1 MAKKVKIGIKVPT
14 SSELNRRYGNLLIN
28 PSTQERPKLWLPSRF
43 LALNYQYG
51 GGIPFGKILEVMG
64 QESSGK
70 AVPLDSQVLTST
82 GYKLMG
88 ELTLSD
94 KVMDPV
100 SGDPILIIGIYPQG
114 LKRVYKVTFRDGT
127 SAECSEDH
135 LWEVQFRS
143 HHQYKSQVLTI
154 KEILEKGYRTKRAS
168 GKGKFKYKYNIP
180 STIPLNFEKKELPIH
195 PYILGYILG
204 DGGLGRA
211 NYIMFNIGLED
222 ADSFKHNISKFL
234 KEGAELEDKGIYE
247 NPFGKTH
254 RFILKGY
261 SKEIRS
267 LCLEGKLS
275 SDKFIPE
282 DYLWSSVEDRKYL
295 LAGLLD
301 SDGTI
306 GEQHNRAKYS
316 SRFKFSSTSS
326 KMIKQL
332 VQVVRSLGGFITEPK
347 PKTRERQFEGY
358 EKRISKEIRTGG
370 RLPFNPFMLERKR
383 KQYQVKIENQTKSA
397 NYRRSIIDISYIGKK
412 ECQCIKVSSER
423 GLFMLNDFIVTHNT
437 LVAYDFAYCTQQLG
451 GHVIWVDAEQ
461 SWDNSWA
468 EQNGIELD
476 KVTIISSTEIET
488 ISDAI
493 ADLSIL
499 WRSKLTHNEPILLV
513 VDSIAA
519 MDCTENINIKMTD
532 GKAEMGGRAKALYKM
547 FRIRTELLSK
557 LGITQIYINQLRVA
571 LNVGF
576 GQDNT
581 CLHYNT
587 MIPFVDGTSMKIG
600 DIIKNKVSK
609 EVWSYNEGSKR
620 FEPKPI
626 VDWVIKE
633 ETKKWIQFKTEGP
646 ETING
651 FNGFTCTYTHHC
663 LTNHGWKKA
672 KDITF
677 EDKLITKQRRV
688 INGTLK
694 EFLWGTIP
702 FDCSLYG
709 KNGRSTSHITFSN
722 GKQEDYLLWK
732 TQMIEKAF
740 PMKPKGSSKTKFIS
754 TRGYTELYDIYQKI
768 GKERDP
774 LKLWD
779 LSLPLAPL
787 TLAVWYMDDGH
798 KYSDTKVGIS
808 ISPNRTD
815 LKELARYLTHVCKL
829 PCNIYSHGIKFTK
842 SGSQN
847 LMEAISAY
855 VIPSMQYKLLS
866 GYGGRFKPFELD
878 YSEEYLPKEVN
889 ILYINREFDPNNRR
903 FRSPKQRK
911 KYDITIPDNHNF
923 LAGSVEQG
931 VVVHNTST
939 GGKALGFYASIRSAF
954 YAGKQ
959 VTKKVKG
966 KERKVGKLVSIRP
979 IKNKV
984 SPLRNTIS
992 KAPIYFNPKYVE
1004 YVGFDRYHGFA
1015 DILVEEDVLEK
1026 TSGGIYKYK
1035 GKTVARGE
1043 EKFQSV
1049 VEEDDKLRRKLIK
1062 ACGINTI
1069 RVTQSKIDELVEK
1082 GINLFPVDGNLD
1094 YESQSDDSEDEE
1106 EEEEFED

>member
-70 AVPLDSQVLTST
+70 AVPLDSLILTST

-88 ELTLSD
+88 ELSLSD

-100 SGDPILIIGIYPQG
+100 SGDPISIIGIYPQG

-261 SKEIRS
+261 SKEIKS

-306 GEQHNRAKYS
+306 GEQHNRARYS

-347 PKTRERQFEGY
+347 SKIRERQFEGY

-581 CLHYNT
+581 
-587 MIPFVDGTSMKIG
+587 
-600 DIIKNKVSK
+600 
-609 EVWSYNEGSKR
+609 
-620 FEPKPI
+620 
-626 VDWVIKE
+626 
-633 ETKKWIQFKTEGP
+633 
-646 ETING
+646 
-651 FNGFTCTYTHHC
+651 
-663 LTNHGWKKA
+663 
-672 KDITF
+672 
-677 EDKLITKQRRV
+677 
-688 INGTLK
+688 
-694 EFLWGTIP
+694 
-702 FDCSLYG
+702 
-709 KNGRSTSHITFSN
+709 
-722 GKQEDYLLWK
+722 
-732 TQMIEKAF
+732 
-740 PMKPKGSSKTKFIS
+740 
-754 TRGYTELYDIYQKI
+754 
-768 GKERDP
+768 
-774 LKLWD
+774 
-779 LSLPLAPL
+779 
-787 TLAVWYMDDGH
+787 
-798 KYSDTKVGIS
+798 
-808 ISPNRTD
+808 
-815 LKELARYLTHVCKL
+815 
-829 PCNIYSHGIKFTK
+829 
-842 SGSQN
+842 
-847 LMEAISAY
+847 
-855 VIPSMQYKLLS
+855 
-866 GYGGRFKPFELD
+866 
-878 YSEEYLPKEVN
+878 
-889 ILYINREFDPNNRR
+889 
-903 FRSPKQRK
+903 
-911 KYDITIPDNHNF
+911 
-923 LAGSVEQG
+923 
-931 VVVHNTST
+931 TST

-984 SPLRNTIS
+984 APLRNTIS

-1035 GKTVARGE
+1035 GKTVVRGE

-1069 RVTQSKIDELVEK
+1069 SVTQSKIDELVEK

>member
-1 MAKKVKIGIKVPT
+1 
-14 SSELNRRYGNLLIN
+14 
-28 PSTQERPKLWLPSRF
+28 
-43 LALNYQYG
+43 
-51 GGIPFGKILEVMG
+51 
-64 QESSGK
+64 
-70 AVPLDSQVLTST
+70 
-82 GYKLMG
+82 
-88 ELTLSD
+88 
-94 KVMDPV
+94 
-100 SGDPILIIGIYPQG
+100 
-114 LKRVYKVTFRDGT
+114 
-127 SAECSEDH
+127 
-135 LWEVQFRS
+135 
-143 HHQYKSQVLTI
+143 
-154 KEILEKGYRTKRAS
+154 
-168 GKGKFKYKYNIP
+168 
-180 STIPLNFEKKELPIH
+180 
-195 PYILGYILG
+195 
-204 DGGLGRA
+204 
-211 NYIMFNIGLED
+211 
-222 ADSFKHNISKFL
+222 
-234 KEGAELEDKGIYE
+234 
-247 NPFGKTH
+247 
-254 RFILKGY
+254 
-261 SKEIRS
+261 
-267 LCLEGKLS
+267 
-275 SDKFIPE
+275 
-282 DYLWSSVEDRKYL
+282 
-295 LAGLLD
+295 
-301 SDGTI
+301 
-306 GEQHNRAKYS
+306 
-316 SRFKFSSTSS
+316 
-326 KMIKQL
+326 MIKQL

-347 PKTRERQFEGY
+347 SKVRERQFEGY

-581 CLHYNT
+581 
-587 MIPFVDGTSMKIG
+587 
-600 DIIKNKVSK
+600 
-609 EVWSYNEGSKR
+609 
-620 FEPKPI
+620 
-626 VDWVIKE
+626 
-633 ETKKWIQFKTEGP
+633 
-646 ETING
+646 
-651 FNGFTCTYTHHC
+651 
-663 LTNHGWKKA
+663 
-672 KDITF
+672 
-677 EDKLITKQRRV
+677 
-688 INGTLK
+688 
-694 EFLWGTIP
+694 
-702 FDCSLYG
+702 
-709 KNGRSTSHITFSN
+709 
-722 GKQEDYLLWK
+722 
-732 TQMIEKAF
+732 
-740 PMKPKGSSKTKFIS
+740 
-754 TRGYTELYDIYQKI
+754 
-768 GKERDP
+768 
-774 LKLWD
+774 
-779 LSLPLAPL
+779 
-787 TLAVWYMDDGH
+787 
-798 KYSDTKVGIS
+798 
-808 ISPNRTD
+808 
-815 LKELARYLTHVCKL
+815 
-829 PCNIYSHGIKFTK
+829 
-842 SGSQN
+842 
-847 LMEAISAY
+847 
-855 VIPSMQYKLLS
+855 
-866 GYGGRFKPFELD
+866 
-878 YSEEYLPKEVN
+878 
-889 ILYINREFDPNNRR
+889 
-903 FRSPKQRK
+903 
-911 KYDITIPDNHNF
+911 
-923 LAGSVEQG
+923 
-931 VVVHNTST
+931 TST

-1069 RVTQSKIDELVEK
+1069 SVTQSKIDELVEK

>member
-70 AVPLDSQVLTST
+70 AVPLDSPVLTPT

-88 ELTLSD
+88 ELSLSD

-100 SGDPILIIGIYPQG
+100 SGDPIPIIGIYPQG

-295 LAGLLD
+295 LSGLLD

-347 PKTRERQFEGY
+347 SKIRERQFEGY

-581 CLHYNT
+581 
-587 MIPFVDGTSMKIG
+587 
-600 DIIKNKVSK
+600 
-609 EVWSYNEGSKR
+609 
-620 FEPKPI
+620 
-626 VDWVIKE
+626 
-633 ETKKWIQFKTEGP
+633 
-646 ETING
+646 
-651 FNGFTCTYTHHC
+651 
-663 LTNHGWKKA
+663 
-672 KDITF
+672 
-677 EDKLITKQRRV
+677 
-688 INGTLK
+688 
-694 EFLWGTIP
+694 
-702 FDCSLYG
+702 
-709 KNGRSTSHITFSN
+709 
-722 GKQEDYLLWK
+722 
-732 TQMIEKAF
+732 
-740 PMKPKGSSKTKFIS
+740 
-754 TRGYTELYDIYQKI
+754 
-768 GKERDP
+768 
-774 LKLWD
+774 
-779 LSLPLAPL
+779 
-787 TLAVWYMDDGH
+787 
-798 KYSDTKVGIS
+798 
-808 ISPNRTD
+808 
-815 LKELARYLTHVCKL
+815 
-829 PCNIYSHGIKFTK
+829 
-842 SGSQN
+842 
-847 LMEAISAY
+847 
-855 VIPSMQYKLLS
+855 
-866 GYGGRFKPFELD
+866 
-878 YSEEYLPKEVN
+878 
-889 ILYINREFDPNNRR
+889 
-903 FRSPKQRK
+903 
-911 KYDITIPDNHNF
+911 
-923 LAGSVEQG
+923 
-931 VVVHNTST
+931 TST

-984 SPLRNTIS
+984 APLRNTIS

-1069 RVTQSKIDELVEK
+1069 TTTQKHLDDLKSK

>member
-70 AVPLDSQVLTST
+70 AVPLDSPILTST

-88 ELTLSD
+88 ELSLSD

-100 SGDPILIIGIYPQG
+100 SGDPIPIIGIYPQG

-154 KEILEKGYRTKRAS
+154 KEILEKGYRTKGAS

-306 GEQHNRAKYS
+306 GEQHNRARYS

-332 VQVVRSLGGFITEPK
+332 VQIVRSLGGFITEPK

-358 EKRISKEIRTGG
+358 EKRVSREIRTGG

-397 NYRRSIIDISYIGKK
+397 NYRRSIIDISYVGKK

-468 EQNGIELD
+468 GQNGIELD

-581 CLHYNT
+581 
-587 MIPFVDGTSMKIG
+587 
-600 DIIKNKVSK
+600 
-609 EVWSYNEGSKR
+609 
-620 FEPKPI
+620 
-626 VDWVIKE
+626 
-633 ETKKWIQFKTEGP
+633 
-646 ETING
+646 
-651 FNGFTCTYTHHC
+651 
-663 LTNHGWKKA
+663 
-672 KDITF
+672 
-677 EDKLITKQRRV
+677 
-688 INGTLK
+688 
-694 EFLWGTIP
+694 
-702 FDCSLYG
+702 
-709 KNGRSTSHITFSN
+709 
-722 GKQEDYLLWK
+722 
-732 TQMIEKAF
+732 
-740 PMKPKGSSKTKFIS
+740 
-754 TRGYTELYDIYQKI
+754 
-768 GKERDP
+768 
-774 LKLWD
+774 
-779 LSLPLAPL
+779 
-787 TLAVWYMDDGH
+787 
-798 KYSDTKVGIS
+798 
-808 ISPNRTD
+808 
-815 LKELARYLTHVCKL
+815 
-829 PCNIYSHGIKFTK
+829 
-842 SGSQN
+842 
-847 LMEAISAY
+847 
-855 VIPSMQYKLLS
+855 
-866 GYGGRFKPFELD
+866 
-878 YSEEYLPKEVN
+878 
-889 ILYINREFDPNNRR
+889 
-903 FRSPKQRK
+903 
-911 KYDITIPDNHNF
+911 
-923 LAGSVEQG
+923 
-931 VVVHNTST
+931 TST

-1049 VEEDDKLRRKLIK
+1049 VEEDDKLRRKLIR

-1069 RVTQSKIDELVEK
+1069 SVTQNKIDELVEK

-1094 YESQSDDSEDEE
+1094 YESQSDDLEDEE
-1106 EEEEFED
+1106 GEEEFED

>member
-70 AVPLDSQVLTST
+70 S
-82 GYKLMG
+82 
-88 ELTLSD
+88 
-94 KVMDPV
+94 
-100 SGDPILIIGIYPQG
+100 LI
-114 LKRVYKVTFRDGT
+114 
-127 SAECSEDH
+127 
-135 LWEVQFRS
+135 
-143 HHQYKSQVLTI
+143 
-154 KEILEKGYRTKRAS
+154 
-168 GKGKFKYKYNIP
+168 
-180 STIPLNFEKKELPIH
+180 
-195 PYILGYILG
+195 
-204 DGGLGRA
+204 
-211 NYIMFNIGLED
+211 
-222 ADSFKHNISKFL
+222 
-234 KEGAELEDKGIYE
+234 
-247 NPFGKTH
+247 
-254 RFILKGY
+254 
-261 SKEIRS
+261 
-267 LCLEGKLS
+267 
-275 SDKFIPE
+275 
-282 DYLWSSVEDRKYL
+282 
-295 LAGLLD
+295 
-301 SDGTI
+301 
-306 GEQHNRAKYS
+306 
-316 SRFKFSSTSS
+316 
-326 KMIKQL
+326 
-332 VQVVRSLGGFITEPK
+332 
-347 PKTRERQFEGY
+347 
-358 EKRISKEIRTGG
+358 
-370 RLPFNPFMLERKR
+370 
-383 KQYQVKIENQTKSA
+383 
-397 NYRRSIIDISYIGKK
+397 
-412 ECQCIKVSSER
+412 
-423 GLFMLNDFIVTHNT
+423 
-437 LVAYDFAYCTQQLG
+437 AYDFAYCTQQLG

-581 CLHYNT
+581 
-587 MIPFVDGTSMKIG
+587 
-600 DIIKNKVSK
+600 
-609 EVWSYNEGSKR
+609 
-620 FEPKPI
+620 
-626 VDWVIKE
+626 
-633 ETKKWIQFKTEGP
+633 
-646 ETING
+646 
-651 FNGFTCTYTHHC
+651 
-663 LTNHGWKKA
+663 
-672 KDITF
+672 
-677 EDKLITKQRRV
+677 
-688 INGTLK
+688 
-694 EFLWGTIP
+694 
-702 FDCSLYG
+702 
-709 KNGRSTSHITFSN
+709 
-722 GKQEDYLLWK
+722 
-732 TQMIEKAF
+732 
-740 PMKPKGSSKTKFIS
+740 
-754 TRGYTELYDIYQKI
+754 
-768 GKERDP
+768 
-774 LKLWD
+774 
-779 LSLPLAPL
+779 
-787 TLAVWYMDDGH
+787 
-798 KYSDTKVGIS
+798 
-808 ISPNRTD
+808 
-815 LKELARYLTHVCKL
+815 
-829 PCNIYSHGIKFTK
+829 
-842 SGSQN
+842 
-847 LMEAISAY
+847 
-855 VIPSMQYKLLS
+855 
-866 GYGGRFKPFELD
+866 
-878 YSEEYLPKEVN
+878 
-889 ILYINREFDPNNRR
+889 
-903 FRSPKQRK
+903 
-911 KYDITIPDNHNF
+911 
-923 LAGSVEQG
+923 
-931 VVVHNTST
+931 TST

-1069 RVTQSKIDELVEK
+1069 SVTQSKIDELVEK

>member
-70 AVPLDSQVLTST
+70 AVPLDSPVLTPT

-88 ELTLSD
+88 ELSLSD

-100 SGDPILIIGIYPQG
+100 SGDPISIIGIYPQG
-114 LKRVYKVTFRDGT
+114 LKRVYKVTFRDGA

-143 HHQYKSQVLTI
+143 HNQYKSQVLTL

-295 LAGLLD
+295 LSGLLD

-347 PKTRERQFEGY
+347 SKVRERQFEGY

-581 CLHYNT
+581 
-587 MIPFVDGTSMKIG
+587 
-600 DIIKNKVSK
+600 
-609 EVWSYNEGSKR
+609 
-620 FEPKPI
+620 
-626 VDWVIKE
+626 
-633 ETKKWIQFKTEGP
+633 
-646 ETING
+646 
-651 FNGFTCTYTHHC
+651 
-663 LTNHGWKKA
+663 
-672 KDITF
+672 
-677 EDKLITKQRRV
+677 
-688 INGTLK
+688 
-694 EFLWGTIP
+694 
-702 FDCSLYG
+702 
-709 KNGRSTSHITFSN
+709 
-722 GKQEDYLLWK
+722 
-732 TQMIEKAF
+732 
-740 PMKPKGSSKTKFIS
+740 
-754 TRGYTELYDIYQKI
+754 
-768 GKERDP
+768 
-774 LKLWD
+774 
-779 LSLPLAPL
+779 
-787 TLAVWYMDDGH
+787 
-798 KYSDTKVGIS
+798 
-808 ISPNRTD
+808 
-815 LKELARYLTHVCKL
+815 
-829 PCNIYSHGIKFTK
+829 
-842 SGSQN
+842 
-847 LMEAISAY
+847 
-855 VIPSMQYKLLS
+855 
-866 GYGGRFKPFELD
+866 
-878 YSEEYLPKEVN
+878 
-889 ILYINREFDPNNRR
+889 
-903 FRSPKQRK
+903 
-911 KYDITIPDNHNF
+911 
-923 LAGSVEQG
+923 
-931 VVVHNTST
+931 TST

-1026 TSGGIYKYK
+1026 TPGGIYKYK

-1094 YESQSDDSEDEE
+1094 YESQSDDSEDEK

>member
-70 AVPLDSQVLTST
+70 AVPLDSPVLTPT

-88 ELTLSD
+88 ELSLSD

-100 SGDPILIIGIYPQG
+100 SGDPISIIGIYPQG
-114 LKRVYKVTFRDGT
+114 LKRVYKVTFRDGA

-143 HHQYKSQVLTI
+143 HNQYKSQVLTL

-295 LAGLLD
+295 LSGLLD

-347 PKTRERQFEGY
+347 SKIRERQFEGY

-476 KVTIISSTEIET
+476 KVTLINSTEIET

-499 WRSKLTHNEPILLV
+499 WRSKLTHNEPILIV

-581 CLHYNT
+581 
-587 MIPFVDGTSMKIG
+587 
-600 DIIKNKVSK
+600 
-609 EVWSYNEGSKR
+609 
-620 FEPKPI
+620 
-626 VDWVIKE
+626 
-633 ETKKWIQFKTEGP
+633 
-646 ETING
+646 
-651 FNGFTCTYTHHC
+651 
-663 LTNHGWKKA
+663 
-672 KDITF
+672 
-677 EDKLITKQRRV
+677 
-688 INGTLK
+688 
-694 EFLWGTIP
+694 
-702 FDCSLYG
+702 
-709 KNGRSTSHITFSN
+709 
-722 GKQEDYLLWK
+722 
-732 TQMIEKAF
+732 
-740 PMKPKGSSKTKFIS
+740 
-754 TRGYTELYDIYQKI
+754 
-768 GKERDP
+768 
-774 LKLWD
+774 
-779 LSLPLAPL
+779 
-787 TLAVWYMDDGH
+787 
-798 KYSDTKVGIS
+798 
-808 ISPNRTD
+808 
-815 LKELARYLTHVCKL
+815 
-829 PCNIYSHGIKFTK
+829 
-842 SGSQN
+842 
-847 LMEAISAY
+847 
-855 VIPSMQYKLLS
+855 
-866 GYGGRFKPFELD
+866 
-878 YSEEYLPKEVN
+878 
-889 ILYINREFDPNNRR
+889 
-903 FRSPKQRK
+903 
-911 KYDITIPDNHNF
+911 
-923 LAGSVEQG
+923 
-931 VVVHNTST
+931 TST

-1026 TSGGIYKYK
+1026 TPGGIYKYK

-1106 EEEEFED
+1106 EEEFED

>member
-70 AVPLDSQVLTST
+70 AVPLDSLILTST

-88 ELTLSD
+88 ELSLLD

-100 SGDPILIIGIYPQG
+100 SGDPIPIIGIYPQG

-306 GEQHNRAKYS
+306 GEQHNRARYS

-332 VQVVRSLGGFITEPK
+332 VQIVRSLGGFITEPK
-347 PKTRERQFEGY
+347 PNTRERQFEGY
-358 EKRISKEIRTGG
+358 EKRVSREIRTGG

-581 CLHYNT
+581 
-587 MIPFVDGTSMKIG
+587 
-600 DIIKNKVSK
+600 
-609 EVWSYNEGSKR
+609 
-620 FEPKPI
+620 
-626 VDWVIKE
+626 
-633 ETKKWIQFKTEGP
+633 
-646 ETING
+646 
-651 FNGFTCTYTHHC
+651 
-663 LTNHGWKKA
+663 
-672 KDITF
+672 
-677 EDKLITKQRRV
+677 
-688 INGTLK
+688 
-694 EFLWGTIP
+694 
-702 FDCSLYG
+702 
-709 KNGRSTSHITFSN
+709 
-722 GKQEDYLLWK
+722 
-732 TQMIEKAF
+732 
-740 PMKPKGSSKTKFIS
+740 
-754 TRGYTELYDIYQKI
+754 
-768 GKERDP
+768 
-774 LKLWD
+774 
-779 LSLPLAPL
+779 
-787 TLAVWYMDDGH
+787 
-798 KYSDTKVGIS
+798 
-808 ISPNRTD
+808 
-815 LKELARYLTHVCKL
+815 
-829 PCNIYSHGIKFTK
+829 
-842 SGSQN
+842 
-847 LMEAISAY
+847 
-855 VIPSMQYKLLS
+855 
-866 GYGGRFKPFELD
+866 
-878 YSEEYLPKEVN
+878 
-889 ILYINREFDPNNRR
+889 
-903 FRSPKQRK
+903 
-911 KYDITIPDNHNF
+911 
-923 LAGSVEQG
+923 
-931 VVVHNTST
+931 TST

-1049 VEEDDKLRRKLIK
+1049 VEEDDKLRRKLIR

-1069 RVTQSKIDELVEK
+1069 SVTQNKIDELVEK

-1106 EEEEFED
+1106 DEEEFED